1 VRNKDFIVLEWGKKS
16 AACVT
21 RLRLKQM
28 TSLKTRQLFLPGAF
42 LVAIGAKLFAPLVFI
57 DFAFTTFL

>member
-1 VRNKDFIVLEWGKKS
+1 VFECSKKS
-16 AACVT
+16 AARLS

-28 TSLKTRQLFLPGAF
+28 TSLKTRQLLLPGAF